1 MTEVQRADPAAR
13 RQTVRFVVLSALV
26 GTVLI
31 VGFERYRTPLR
42 DWLLAKP
49 EELAHRA
56 KLVFLLS
63 AAVLSAPLLAFAFYL
78 WSLGAKV
85 LRARQFPPPGYR
97 VVRDTP
103 VMGGQAAVSRGRGFK
118 VLALCFGIAS
128 ALLWLLLWQVA
139 WVLSEG
145 AT

>member
-49 EELAHRA
+49 EELAHRV

-63 AAVLSAPLLAFAFYL
+63 AAACQQHCLLSPSISL

-85 LRARQFPPPGYR
+85 AARGSFHRP
-97 VVRDTP
+97 D
-103 VMGGQAAVSRGRGFK
+103 
-118 VLALCFGIAS
+118 IAS
-128 ALLWLLLWQVA
+128 FVTLLSWAARPQYPEDA
-139 WVLSEG
+139 ASRS
-145 AT
+145 

>member
-1 MTEVQRADPAAR
+1 VTEVRRADPAAR
-13 RQTVRFVVLSALV
+13 RQAVLFIIFGALV

-42 DWLLAKP
+42 DWLFSEP
-49 EELAHRA
+49 EELAHRV

-63 AAVLSAPLLAFAFYL
+63 AVVLSAPLVGFAVYL

-85 LRARQFPPPGYR
+85 LCARQFPPPGYR
-97 VVRDTP
+97 VIRDTP
-103 VMGGQAAVSRGRGFK
+103 VIGGKAAVSRGRGFK
-118 VLALCFGIAS
+118 VLALCLGVAS
-128 ALLWLLLWQVA
+128 ALLWLLLWRLA

-145 AT
+145 AA